1 MQRIRESDRGSCAV
15 APLAALAWVLL
26 GIGACGPA
34 PEEQTA
40 QRDQAAPPAAVPAPQ
55 AMPPAGAEQVTVRI
69 SEDTVEVSPTTVASG
84 AVTFEVTNATSVPYD
99 VDIDGPGPDGEAERL
114 QPGETRTVQMNL
126 QAGTYEVEVE
136 SEEGPSR
143 EWETRIDVQG

>member
-99 VDIDGPGPDGEAERL
+99 VDIDGPGPDGEIEGL
-114 QPGETRTVQMNL
+114 QPNETRSLTMTL
-126 QAGTYEVEVE
+126 QTGTYEIETE
-136 SEEGPSR
+136 AERGPER
-143 EWETRIDVQG
+143 KQEIRLTVRD